1 MSSCWGDYI
10 GVIMAENWR
19 VDRRTFPTRC
29 GRWRLGFGTY
39 AAYTMGLLN
48 LSTGVVALVLR
59 RRDDVRAEAA
69 PLVFDFFCADCAL
82 VSSCSWL

>member
-1 MSSCWGDYI
+1 MYA
-10 GVIMAENWR
+10 VI
-19 VDRRTFPTRC
+19 
-29 GRWRLGFGTY
+29 Y
-39 AAYTMGLLN
+39 AMGLLN
-48 LSTGVVALVLR
+48 LSTDVVALVLR